1 MKEGYIETAGGNPTS
16 QELQAI
22 NRLARRNLSPDE
34 VFVFSVVLC
43 DNEIDRDFERFSDE
57 ALEAMAKLYEGKTGI
72 FDHSMKGRDQ
82 VARILTCEVE
92 KPEGQT
98 TTYGAPYVR
107 IKARAYMP
115 RTESNKD
122 MITEIDAGIKKEVS
136 VGCSMGRVICSVC
149 GANQRAGGCEHQKG
163 KTYRLH
169 GNDVICHHV
178 LSLPTDAYE
187 WSFVAVPAQRN
198 AGVVKAF
205 IHQEKGGENNLPQAL
220 IKSLQQGGQVILS
233 ALDAAT
239 LAEYICSLEKSAKD
253 GQAHRQRTLEETV
266 RLAGLAQPQ
275 LAGELLTK
283 MLGRLNYQEL
293 WRVHQ
298 AFQAQV
304 DCLMPP
310 VSQFEPMAS
319 ENPKAKPE
327 FDTFMI

>member
-1 MKEGYIETAGGNPTS
+1 MKEGYIETVGGIPS
-16 QELQAI
+16 QAELQAI
-22 NRLARRNLSPDE
+22 NKLARRNLSPDE

-82 VARILTCEVE
+82 VARILSCQVE

-98 TTYGAPYVR
+98 TSYGAPYVR

-136 VGCSMGRVICSVC
+136 VGCSMGRVVCSVC
-149 GANQRAGGCEHQKG
+149 GTNCRTGGCDHKKG
-163 KTYRLH
+163 KTYRIH
-169 GNDVICHHV
+169 GNDVVCHHV

-205 IHQEKGGENNLPQAL
+205 TKLGEGGENTQTKAL
-220 IKSLQQGGQVILS
+220 IKSLQKGGQITLS
-233 ALDAAT
+233 ELDAAT
-239 LAEYICSLEKSAKD
+239 LVEYIYTLEKNARD
-253 GQAHRQRTLEETV
+253 GQSHRQRTLEETV
-266 RLAGLAQPQ
+266 RLAGLVQPQ
-275 LAGELLTK
+275 LKGDLLTK
-283 MLGRLNYQEL
+283 MLGGLNYDEL
-293 WRVHQ
+293 WKAHQ
-298 AFQAQV
+298 AFRTQLDQQ
-304 DCLMPP
+304 MPP
-310 VSQFEPMAS
+310 VSQFEPEES
-319 ENPKAKPE
+319 VETGAKPE
-327 FDTFMI
+327 FNNFMI